1 VSALVKVSP
10 GVAEAL
16 AAHRAVVALESTVV
30 THGLPRPNAL
40 DAARS
45 LEAEVSSAGALP
57 ATVGVLDGTLRV
69 GLSEF
74 ELGRLA
80 TARDA
85 AKVNLSNLAATLAT
99 GGVGST
105 TVAATMFA
113 SARVGIRVFA
123 TGGIGGVHRDAE
135 KTGDVSADLTALA
148 TFPVAVVCAGAKAVL
163 DLSKTV
169 EMLETLGVPVLGFGS
184 DAFPAFYRRDS
195 GLGVDRRFDQV
206 DDLARAIRLH
216 FDLGSG
222 SGVVVANPVPEEGE
236 MPRDVY
242 ESALAEALGD
252 ASRKGVRGRDVTPFL
267 LDRLRELTAGKSVFS
282 NLELLRNNAR
292 LAARLAVA
300 MTAAG

>member
-1 VSALVKVSP
+1 
-10 GVAEAL
+10 
-16 AAHRAVVALESTVV
+16 
-30 THGLPRPNAL
+30 
-40 DAARS
+40 
-45 LEAEVSSAGALP
+45 
-57 ATVGVLDGTLRV
+57 
-69 GLSEF
+69 
-74 ELGRLA
+74 
-80 TARDA
+80 
-85 AKVNLSNLAATLAT
+85 
-99 GGVGST
+99 
-105 TVAATMFA
+105 
-113 SARVGIRVFA
+113 
-123 TGGIGGVHRDAE
+123 
-135 KTGDVSADLTALA
+135 
-148 TFPVAVVCAGAKAVL
+148 
-163 DLSKTV
+163 
-169 EMLETLGVPVLGFGS
+169 MLETLGVPVLGFGS